1 MTERLISYTFYFP
14 ERLCVFPSEQRCE
27 HPRADKEDVCLF
39 FCFPAPFFC
48 SPPLFLAGARQAAH
62 SAERIPQ
69 ARVPTPPPH
78 PPPPRHA
85 SRGVCLHIREPGG
98 AGPRPRPIG
107 RPAPLPGDVTGA
119 GWWVGAVNHS
129 SFSISP
135 PSPGLRLLG
144 RPSGCASPSG
154 RGGVPEGRLLR
165 DRARGSPLAR
175 CSPCE
180 EGEEICRF
188 WFLLPVANTV
198 GASRGVPLGSRRV
211 GANTSQPKEGF
222 GQPFGKGETATCT
235 TASARNFCHFFRIA

>member
-1 MTERLISYTFYFP
+1 M
-14 ERLCVFPSEQRCE
+14 
-27 HPRADKEDVCLF
+27 
-39 FCFPAPFFC
+39 PFFLF
-48 SPPLFLAGARQAAH
+48 SRPLFLFPPVVPCRCPAGSSFSGAH
-62 SAERIPQ
+62 PAGPRTDP
-69 ARVPTPPPH
+69 PTPPPRFSGCLFTH
-78 PPPPRHA
+78 PGAGGGRGRGLGPLAARRPSPVTSQVRGGGLGLLIIHHFPPPPA
-85 SRGVCLHIREPGG
+85 
-98 AGPRPRPIG
+98 
-107 RPAPLPGDVTGA
+107 
-119 GWWVGAVNHS
+119 
-129 SFSISP
+129 

>member
-1 MTERLISYTFYFP
+1 M
-14 ERLCVFPSEQRCE
+14 
-27 HPRADKEDVCLF
+27 
-39 FCFPAPFFC
+39 PFFLF
-48 SPPLFLAGARQAAH
+48 SRPLFLFPPVVPCRCPAGSSFSGAH
-62 SAERIPQ
+62 PAGPR
-69 ARVPTPPPH
+69 TDPPPLTPH
-78 PPPPRHA
+78 PPA
-85 SRGVCLHIREPGG
+85 TLLGVFVYTSGSRGGRGRGLGPLAARRPSPVTSQVRGG
-98 AGPRPRPIG
+98 GLGLLIIHHFPPP
-107 RPAPLPGDVTGA
+107 PA
-119 GWWVGAVNHS
+119 
-129 SFSISP
+129 

>member
-1 MTERLISYTFYFP
+1 MFAFFS
-14 ERLCVFPSEQRCE
+14 VFP
-27 HPRADKEDVCLF
+27 P
-39 FCFPAPFFC
+39 PFFVPPRC
-48 SPPLFLAGARQAAH
+48 SLPVPGRQLIQRSASRRPAYRPPP
-62 SAERIPQ
+62 SP
-69 ARVPTPPPH
+69 PTPPPRFSGCLFTH
-78 PPPPRHA
+78 P
-85 SRGVCLHIREPGG
+85 G
-98 AGPRPRPIG
+98 AGGGRGRRLGPLAARRPSP
-107 RPAPLPGDVTGA
+107 VTSQVRG
-119 GWWVGAVNHS
+119 GGSGLLIIHH
-129 SFSISP
+129 FPPP

-188 WFLLPVANTV
+188 WFLLPVANAV

-235 TASARNFCHFFRIA
+235 TASARNFCHFF